1 MKHIAPMYFLN
12 PSHKLSVCVVGVGG
26 TGSQVLTCLA
36 RINATLLA
44 LDHPGLHVTA
54 IDSDTVSESNLG
66 RQLFSK
72 PDVGR
77 FKTDVLI
84 ERINRFY
91 GLNWESAP
99 HKVQQYKK
107 LYYNIIISCVD
118 SVHARKMIKN
128 RFKITKSCRT
138 DFTRS
143 YYWMDFG
150 NGNNSGQ
157 VILSDGKKLKDIF
170 ILFPEFINQKTSDD
184 TPSCSVAAAI
194 LKQDLF
200 TNGTLAML
208 GCDLLWKLLHD
219 GIIEHAGLFM
229 NLETLTIKPIK
240 IK

>member
-1 MKHIAPMYFLN
+1 MKHIAPSYFLN
-12 PSHKLSVCVVGVGG
+12 PSHKISVCVIGVGG

-36 RINATLLA
+36 RMNATLIA
-44 LDHPGLHVTA
+44 LGHPGLHVTC
-54 IDSDTVSESNLG
+54 IDPDIVSEANLG

-84 ERINRFY
+84 ERVNRFFN
-91 GLNWESAP
+91 LNWESRP
-99 HKVQQYKK
+99 CKVQEYRK
-107 LYYNIIISCVD
+107 LYFNIVISCVD
-118 SVHARKMIKN
+118 SIKARKMIKD
-128 RFKITKSCRT
+128 RFVIHKAQRS

-170 ILFPEFINQKTSDD
+170 ILFPDFINQKTQAD
-184 TPSCSVAAAI
+184 TPSCSVAEAI
-194 LKQDLF
+194 HKQDLF

-219 GIIEHAGLFM
+219 GIIESQGLFM
-229 NLETLTIKPIK
+229 NLETLTVKPIK